1 MDEKSV
7 NKSTTQSVYKSTTSG
22 CALIIKDAGDRKG
35 RGLFATETIESGSII
50 EYSPILLFQ
59 KDEWE
64 SHGKYTILQH
74 YTFRWKNGCYA
85 IALGIGSLF
94 NHDRF
99 PNVGWVR
106 LYEEN
111 IIRFTALQKIEIGEE
126 LCISY
131 GPSSLV
137 STWLHINNDN
147 NDESSEVDDDSNFLS
162 QLAIE
167 KD

>member
-1 MDEKSV
+1 MDEQSV
-7 NKSTTQSVYKSTTSG
+7 NKSTTQSVCKSTTTG
-22 CALIIKDAGDRKG
+22 CSVIIKDAGARKG
-35 RGLFATETIESGSII
+35 RGLFATQTIESGSII
-50 EYSPILLFQ
+50 ENSPILLIQ
-59 KDEWE
+59 RDEWE

-94 NHDRF
+94 NHDRV
-99 PNVGWVR
+99 PNVGWLR
-106 LYEEN
+106 LYDEN

-137 STWLHINNDN
+137 STWLHIDND
-147 NDESSEVDDDSNFLS
+147 DESTSEEEEDNFLS
-162 QLAIE
+162 HIARE
-167 KD
+167 E

>member
-1 MDEKSV
+1 MDEQSV
-7 NKSTTQSVYKSTTSG
+7 NKSTTQSVCKSTTTG
-22 CALIIKDAGDRKG
+22 CSVIIKDAGVRKG
-35 RGLFATETIESGSII
+35 RGLFATQTIESGSII
-50 EYSPILLFQ
+50 ENSPILLFQ
-59 KDEWE
+59 RDEWE

-94 NHDRF
+94 NHDRV
-99 PNVGWVR
+99 PNVGWLR
-106 LYEEN
+106 LYDEN

-137 STWLHINNDN
+137 STWLHIDND
-147 NDESSEVDDDSNFLS
+147 DESTSEEEEDNFLS
-162 QLAIE
+162 HIARE
-167 KD
+167 E